1 MLDERRSLMGKE
13 DARLQSK
20 SIILIL
26 LPVQG
31 TPVESVTVLL
41 FAESLFGRVG
51 LYPHSPPFQIYLHF
65 SIIL

>member
-20 SIILIL
+20 SIFLIL

-41 FAESLFGRVG
+41 FAELLFRRVG
-51 LYPHSPPFQIYLHF
+51 LYPHFPPFQNCLQF